1 MKINQQNIRIIRNIA
16 LVPDKIFLMELESAH
31 LSREA
36 KPGQFIEVRCVQ
48 TLDPLLPRPFSIH
61 DAEDN
66 KIKILYQVV
75 GEGTKLLSLK
85 RPGDEISVLGPLGTG
100 FSVDKKKKKAILFA
114 GGMGAAPLYFL
125 ARKLIEKNIDVELYF
140 GTRNKE
146 NLITINPFKKLGIKI
161 HIASEDGSCG
171 EKGMI
176 TCLLNNKVG
185 APIASSGQSIFTC
198 GPRPMMKEIAR
209 WALKNNLTGQAS
221 LEKEMACGVGVC
233 LGCVVKIKGDY
244 KRVCKDGPV
253 FDINEVDWEEN
264 ENK

>member
-1 MKINQQNIRIIRNIA
+1 MMKQQNIKVISNTA
-16 LVPDKIFLMELESAH
+16 LLPDKIFLMELESAY
-31 LSREA
+31 LADRA
-36 KPGQFIEVRCVQ
+36 KPGQFVEVRCSE

-75 GEGTKLLSLK
+75 GEGTRLLSGK

-100 FSVDKKKKKAILFA
+100 FFIDKKMKKAILFA

-171 EKGMI
+171 KKGLI
-176 TCLLNNKVG
+176 TCLLDNKVG

-198 GPRPMMKEIAR
+198 GPRPMMKEIAK

-233 LGCVVKIKGDY
+233 LGCVVKIKGEY
-244 KRVCKDGPV
+244 KRVCKEGPV
-253 FDINEVDWEEN
+253 FAIDDVDWGET
-264 ENK
+264 